1 MDFLVR
7 FAAALEPLWA
17 AALPEPVGF
26 AALTDTL
33 PHKAERYVHRIRL
46 VDAAG
51 HISAGAAIAPQIV
64 RVPSLRLRRFSP
76 VERPGRRNG

>member
-1 MDFLVR
+1 MDFLMR

-17 AALPEPVGF
+17 AALPAPVGF
-26 AALTDTL
+26 GELTDTL

-51 HISAGAAIAPQIV
+51 HISAGAAIAADRAGAV
-64 RVPSLRLRRFSP
+64 AALAGRP
-76 VERPGRRNG
+76 VSVHAAANG